1 MARQTTNRLQVSG
14 YRFLMRRM
22 EHALVRGDVRML
34 DDPLRTQSLS
44 LIAGGILAV
53 VAVAGCAILAF
64 LRPAGELGGPIVMSR
79 ESGALYVRIGDTIH
93 SVPNLASARLVAGTA
108 ANPEMVS
115 EDEINKAKRGPSVG
129 IPGAPSVIA
138 NPLSGD
144 ESGWAV
150 CDTAA
155 RATESKTT
163 VIAAADRN
171 DRLDPKRSV
180 LVTPRSEGAPT
191 TYLLY
196 DGWRARVDLRN
207 TAVVRALRLDGVV
220 PRPVSRALLEAVP
233 EAPAIIAP
241 HIPGAGSPGPPS
253 LAGFNVGT
261 VVRMTRADA
270 AEYYV
275 VLTEGVQR
283 IGEVTADLIRL
294 TDSHS
299 DREIATVAPDA
310 IGGAP
315 AVDVLPVATFPD
327 HAGAPM
333 GAVGQPVMCA
343 HWKPNRLIGH
353 TNTTVMVGDALP
365 ADGGKGPVTLAQAD
379 GDGPNVDAVCLPP
392 GRSAYVRS
400 TGITGDGG
408 SGGPLYLVNDSGV
421 LFGVHDENAATHLGL
436 TSTPVPAPWPV
447 LALLPRGPELGIQSA
462 SVVRDG
468 VAPSS

>member
-1 MARQTTNRLQVSG
+1 
-14 YRFLMRRM
+14 MRRM

-34 DDPLRTQSLS
+34 DDPLRAQSLS
-44 LIAGGILAV
+44 LIAGCILAV

-64 LRPAGELGGPIVMSR
+64 LRPAGELSSPIVMSR
-79 ESGALYVRIGDTIH
+79 ESGALYVRIDDTVH
-93 SVPNLASARLVAGTA
+93 PVLNLASARLVAGTA

-115 EDEINKAKRGPSVG
+115 EAAINTAKRGPSVG

-138 NPLSGD
+138 SPLSGD

-150 CDTAA
+150 CDTSIGAP
-155 RATESKTT
+155 ESRTT
-163 VIAAADRN
+163 VIAAGRT

-180 LVTPRSEGAPT
+180 LVTPRSESAAT

-196 DGWRARVDLRN
+196 DGWRARVDLRDV
-207 TAVVRALRLDGVV
+207 AVVRALRLDGVA
-220 PRPVSRALLEAVP
+220 PWPVSRALLDAVP
-233 EAPAIIAP
+233 EAPAIVSP
-241 HIPGAGSPGPPS
+241 HIPGAGSPGPPPV
-253 LAGFNVGT
+253 AGFTVGT
-261 VVRMTRADA
+261 VMRIIRADA

-283 IGEVTADLIRL
+283 ISEVAADLIRL

-310 IGGAP
+310 IGAAP
-315 AVDVLPVATFPD
+315 TVNVLPVATYPD
-327 HAGAPM
+327 HADTPM
-333 GAVGQPVMCA
+333 GADGQAVLCA
-343 HWKPNRLIGH
+343 QWKPNLLIGH
-353 TNTTVMVGDALP
+353 TNTTVLVGDALP
-365 ADGGKGPVTLAQAD
+365 LESGAEPAPFAQAD
-379 GDGPNVDAVCLPP
+379 GDGPNVDAVFVPP

-408 SGGPLYLVNDSGV
+408 SGGPRYLVNDSGV
-421 LFGVHDENAATHLGL
+421 LFGVHDEDAAKHLGL
-436 TSTPVPAPWPV
+436 PSTPVPAPWPV
-447 LALLPRGPELGIQSA
+447 LASLPRGPELSIQGA